1 MMLVRYEDFGVD
13 FDDDDGMH
21 NFSKGALRVR
31 LFVVCDN
38 LYCCQRFFL
47 CFLFCLDPLF
57 LKVHGFKSNSRAE
70 EQGYVKINDEILSI
84 NSVEV
89 EGQVS

>member
-1 MMLVRYEDFGVD
+1 VD

-21 NFSKGALRVR
+21 NFSKGALR
-31 LFVVCDN
+31 
-38 LYCCQRFFL
+38 
-47 CFLFCLDPLF
+47 
-57 LKVHGFKSNSRAE
+57 VHGFKSNSRAE

-89 EGQVS
+89 EGQDLQALVNALGKVSTVVDPSGDNDSVLVRVRRKA